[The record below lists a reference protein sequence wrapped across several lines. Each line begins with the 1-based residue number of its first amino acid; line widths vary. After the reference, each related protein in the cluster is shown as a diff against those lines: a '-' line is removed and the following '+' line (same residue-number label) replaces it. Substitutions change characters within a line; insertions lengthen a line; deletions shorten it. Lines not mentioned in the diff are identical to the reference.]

1 MNELYWINVLGTISS
16 VSSLFC
22 FVFGAAVIVF
32 FVWTIAVA
40 IDENIDDKSYQ
51 IPKKCLK
58 YIAILFSVF
67 LTINIFV
74 PNKNDLYAIYGVG
87 TAIDYCKNNSDVKEL
102 PDNAIKALNAYL
114 KHIEKYNTSNS
125 TENAEAKSSNN

>member
-1 MNELYWINVLGTISS
+1 MNELYWINVLGTISG

-114 KHIEKYNTSNS
+114 KHIEEYNTSNS

>member
-1 MNELYWINVLGTISS
+1 MNELYWINVLGTISD

-22 FVFGAAVIVF
+22 FVFGAMVIVF
-32 FVWTIAVA
+32 FVWTIAVT
-40 IDENIDDKSYQ
+40 IDENVDDKVQ
-51 IPKKCLK
+51 QLPKKYLK
-58 YIAILFSVF
+58 YIAILFSIF

-125 TENAEAKSSNN
+125 TENAEAESSNN

>member
-1 MNELYWINVLGTISS
+1 MNELYWINVLGTISN

-22 FVFGAAVIVF
+22 FVFGTMVIVF
-32 FVWTIAVA
+32 FVWTIAFA
-40 IDENIDDKSYQ
+40 IEENLDDKVRQLS
-51 IPKKCLK
+51 KKYLK
-58 YIAILFSVF
+58 YIAILFSIF

-102 PDNAIKALNAYL
+102 PDNAVKALNAYL
-114 KHIEKYNTSNS
+114 KHIEKYNASNS
-125 TENAEAKSSNN
+125 TENTEADSSNN

>member
-1 MNELYWINVLGTISS
+1 MSELYWINVLGTISDVS
-16 VSSLFC
+16 VLFS
-22 FVFGAAVIVF
+22 FLFATMTIIF

-40 IDENIDDKSYQ
+40 IDENVDDKFHQ
-51 IPKKCLK
+51 VPKKCLK
-58 YIAILFSVF
+58 YIAVLFSVF

-87 TAIDYCKNNSDVKEL
+87 TTIDYCKNNSDVKEL